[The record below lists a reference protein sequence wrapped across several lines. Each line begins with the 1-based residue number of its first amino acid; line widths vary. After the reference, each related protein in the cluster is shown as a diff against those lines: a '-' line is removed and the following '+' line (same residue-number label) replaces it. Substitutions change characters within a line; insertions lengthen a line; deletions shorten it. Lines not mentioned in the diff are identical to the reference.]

1 MYISVYI
8 RDKRQDEVLVDGGAM
23 VDLISD
29 GVVDELGL
37 TRYPCNDLGIRMA
50 DDTVAPLPWHVW
62 LDINVAGILA
72 RIKAFVMP
80 IRLSY
85 NILLSRRWLARVNA
99 LEDHKN
105 NILYISGIDGVRRK
119 VKGTP
124 AWASGLETVN
134 LAPVASHLTQGEY
147 EGAEDEIEALLE
159 ELDHWDD
166 DENLP
171 VPGKEERRQ

>member
-1 MYISVYI
+1 
-8 RDKRQDEVLVDGGAM
+8 
-23 VDLISD
+23 
-29 GVVDELGL
+29 
-37 TRYPCNDLGIRMA
+37 
-50 DDTVAPLPWHVW
+50 
-62 LDINVAGILA
+62 
-72 RIKAFVMP
+72 MP

-124 AWASGLETVN
+124 ARASGLETVN
-134 LAPVASHLTQGEY
+134 LAPVASHLTQDEY
-147 EGAEDEIEALLE
+147 EGAEDEIEASLE